1 MTDVDSYSSAL
12 DWAAKAGGKQHV
24 LLGNGF
30 SMAFDPSIFG
40 YAALAARATD
50 KSLLSTGVSQL
61 MARLGTPDFEATMRR
76 LEAAITVL
84 VALGESTYEATIVHL
99 QEAVVE
105 LREALAHSIA
115 DLHPDHPNT
124 IAVERYLSVR
134 RFLQPFERI
143 YTVSY
148 DLLLYWAL
156 MQEIPDG
163 ALVHEGRSH
172 DDGFR
177 DSRVDGDTT
186 VLWDLYDPFAQCV
199 FYLHGALHLYLGDD
213 GLRKLTWIRTGER
226 LIDQTREQLA
236 LGRYPHYVAESGS
249 AEKLDRINRSAYLSR
264 GLRSLSSVGG
274 SIVIYGHSLD
284 ANDDHVLEAVVRSK
298 VKRVAISIY
307 GDPSTPANQ
316 RIIMTGQGLPARRR
330 SRVPLEVRFYD
341 AADVHLWEPV

>member
-1 MTDVDSYSSAL
+1 MTEIGSYNSAL
-12 DWAAKAGGKQHV
+12 EWAAKAGGKQHV

-40 YAALAARATD
+40 YAALAARAGD
-50 KSLLSTGVSQL
+50 KSLLSPGVVQL
-61 MARLGTPDFEATMRR
+61 MARLGTSDFEAAMRQ
-76 LEAAITVL
+76 LEAATVVL
-84 VALGESTYEATIVHL
+84 IALGEKTYEATIVHL
-99 QEAVVE
+99 REAVDE

-115 DLHPDHPNT
+115 DLHPDQPNT
-124 IAVERYLSVR
+124 IAADRYRSVR
-134 RFLQPFERI
+134 RFLEPFERI

-163 ALVHEGRSH
+163 ARVHEGRSH

-177 DSRVDGDTT
+177 DSGVDGDTT

-199 FYLHGALHLYLGDD
+199 YYLHGALHLYLGDD

-226 LIDQTREQLA
+226 LIDQAREQLA
-236 LGRYPHYVAESGS
+236 LDRYPHYVAESGS
-249 AEKLDRINRSAYLSR
+249 AEKLNRINRSAYLSR

-298 VKRVAISIY
+298 VKRLAISIY
-307 GDPSTPANQ
+307 GDPSTASKPANHRNRPSPRIAPQ
-316 RIIMTGQGLPARRR
+316 RPR
-330 SRVPLEVRFYD
+330 
-341 AADVHLWEPV
+341 AA